1 MHTDF
6 FGWKAVEEMKKS
18 KKTNRIVKSQKC
30 DHTLRPEFAEMVNK
44 TIFNF
49 QRIKQE
55 NDEGLLMAT
64 LLNFATVLPSFLT
77 ALSQD
82 YEISDEA
89 TDTD

>member
-1 MHTDF
+1 
-6 FGWKAVEEMKKS
+6 
-18 KKTNRIVKSQKC
+18 
-30 DHTLRPEFAEMVNK
+30 MVNK

-64 LLNFATVLPSFLT
+64 LLNFAIVLPSFLT

>member
-1 MHTDF
+1 
-6 FGWKAVEEMKKS
+6 
-18 KKTNRIVKSQKC
+18 
-30 DHTLRPEFAEMVNK
+30 LRPEFAEMVNK

-64 LLNFATVLPSFLT
+64 LLNFAIVLPSFLT